1 MLSHS
6 FREMVDYTWDQGEGE
21 GKVLVLFS
29 YFMYVTLMLPS
40 RLILDIYALFQMV
53 LDSLRV
59 AVDVF

>member
-1 MLSHS
+1 
-6 FREMVDYTWDQGEGE
+6 MVDYTWDQGEGE

>member
-1 MLSHS
+1 
-6 FREMVDYTWDQGEGE
+6 MVDYTWDQGEVGF
-21 GKVLVLFS
+21 VRFS

-59 AVDVF
+59 AVDIF